1 MNLIRIIP
9 LMIVCTFN
17 SFVCAVAQNISSPK
31 ITIRSYIQEGDSTK
45 ESTAI
50 INFQNGNQVVTFLDS
65 ILSSSDQSLKN
76 IQHRISSLGISDT
89 SDLSLDNIFNK
100 LSQSFGQNLTGI
112 SSQDN
117 KVVLGVMI
125 DDYNNTNDLRVTHPI
140 ISNIISGSP
149 AEEAG
154 LLKNDI
160 IFKLD
165 NEEVNLLPDIIQIIK
180 NKSDGDSL
188 HIQYIRNFDTLQ
200 TVAVLK
206 VMKKDE
212 NWLSLLQQKMEERLD
227 SCAHKPNNPFCEK
240 IIVQKSGPRLGVKVV
255 DMDAEAKK
263 DLKAKKGGVLITE
276 VIQNSTAES
285 MGLHTNDVIT
295 SLNNT
300 QVKTVAE
307 LKNVINSLQVPND
320 IEISYIRYGK
330 KKKAKGAINEFS
342 KAWDEN
348 SLMNIIDLSNFFKD

>member
-9 LMIVCTFN
+9 LMIICTFN
-17 SFVCAVAQNISSPK
+17 TFVCAVAQESSSPK
-31 ITIRSYIQEGDSTK
+31 ITIRSYVQQGDSTK

-50 INFQNGNQVVTFLDS
+50 INFQNGNQVVSFFDS
-65 ILSSSDQSLKN
+65 ILNNSDQSFKN
-76 IQHRISSLGISDT
+76 IQHRLKAMGLSDSSE
-89 SDLSLDNIFNK
+89 LSLDNVFNK
-100 LSQSFGQNLTGI
+100 LSQNL
-112 SSQDN
+112 SQDFTN
-117 KVVLGVMI
+117 FSFQDDKVVLGIMI

-140 ISNIISGSP
+140 ISNIVTSSP

-165 NEEVNLLPDIIQIIK
+165 NDEVNLLPDILQIIK

-188 HIQYIRNFDTLQ
+188 RIEYIRNFDTLQ
-200 TVAVLK
+200 TIAVLR

-227 SCAHKPNNPFCEK
+227 SCSHKPKNPFCEK

-295 SLNNT
+295 SLNNI

-307 LKNVINSLQVPND
+307 LKNIINSLQVPND

-330 KKKAKGAINEFS
+330 KKKAKGSINEFS

-348 SLMNIIDLSNFFKD
+348 NLMNIIDLSNFFRD